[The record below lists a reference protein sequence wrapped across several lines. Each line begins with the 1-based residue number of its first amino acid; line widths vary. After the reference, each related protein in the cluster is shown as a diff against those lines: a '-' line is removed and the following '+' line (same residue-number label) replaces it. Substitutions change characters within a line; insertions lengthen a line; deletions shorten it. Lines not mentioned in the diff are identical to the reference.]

1 MAVNSALEGAT
12 DEDQNMWCNWVH
24 FKSSDNGDILVT
36 NYTSVKRVKLNFE
49 KPSLIISYST
59 VSEIVNEKP
68 MYAMIDVKGA
78 IFNLGETKQKVC
90 KNSEVLQLRKT
101 VARDSTDCVPI
112 TFLDKNV
119 STISKAK
126 GYQIANVG
134 VSPFQAQRIL
144 KTTETTEIIE
154 DDNCKYNVTE
164 VERSTSS
171 LSLSQKKKQK
181 KPKVTL
187 VSVNF
192 KLFDKRFI
200 CSRCNQEKIPDN
212 EITCCDSSNVMTTS
226 DCYNYRLL
234 SQ

>member
-1 MAVNSALEGAT
+1 M
-12 DEDQNMWCNWVH
+12 
-24 FKSSDNGDILVT
+24 
-36 NYTSVKRVKLNFE
+36 
-49 KPSLIISYST
+49 
-59 VSEIVNEKP
+59 
-68 MYAMIDVKGA
+68 
-78 IFNLGETKQKVC
+78 
-90 KNSEVLQLRKT
+90 LQIRKT

-171 LSLSQKKKQK
+171 LSQKKKKK
-181 KPKVTL
+181 KP
-187 VSVNF
+187 
-192 KLFDKRFI
+192 
-200 CSRCNQEKIPDN
+200 E
-212 EITCCDSSNVMTTS
+212 SNIS
-226 DCYNYRLL
+226 F
-234 SQ
+234 SQF

>member
-1 MAVNSALEGAT
+1 M
-12 DEDQNMWCNWVH
+12 
-24 FKSSDNGDILVT
+24 
-36 NYTSVKRVKLNFE
+36 KRVKLNFE

-90 KNSEVLQLRKT
+90 KNSKVLQIRKT

-154 DDNCKYNVTE
+154 DDNCKYNVTGGK
-164 VERSTSS
+164 VN
-171 LSLSQKKKQK
+171 LISLSQKKKK
-181 KPKVTL
+181 KKTR
-187 VSVNF
+187 
-192 KLFDKRFI
+192 K
-200 CSRCNQEKIPDN
+200 
-212 EITCCDSSNVMTTS
+212 
-226 DCYNYRLL
+226 
-234 SQ
+234 